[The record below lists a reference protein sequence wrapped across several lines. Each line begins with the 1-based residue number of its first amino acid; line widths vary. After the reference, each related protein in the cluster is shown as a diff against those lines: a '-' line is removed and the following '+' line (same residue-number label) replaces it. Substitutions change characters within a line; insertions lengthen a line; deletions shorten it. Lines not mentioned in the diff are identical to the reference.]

1 MSYSPTG
8 EIIVDNGFRPWVDGF
23 GFENYGNNAG
33 PQNLTADNM
42 VDLFGVRV
50 CENGDPKD
58 CELTPTAAKWMEVK
72 NERMAGGHC
81 MGFSV
86 IAEIWTFQ
94 DLPSVRRA
102 HPAREGLHRD
112 G

>member
-1 MSYSPTG
+1 
-8 EIIVDNGFRPWVDGF
+8 
-23 GFENYGNNAG
+23 
-33 PQNLTADNM
+33 M

-86 IAEIWTFQ
+86 IAENWTFMTSRRFGARTPPVKVFTVTGDGNKVTSSGQ
-94 DLPSVRRA
+94 KLLP
-102 HPAREGLHRD
+102 D
-112 G
+112 ND